1 MKIGLIKETKTPV
14 DNRVALSPEQIAML
28 QKEYPQ
34 HQFVVQSS
42 PIRAY
47 TDREYIQAGIQV
59 CRDVNDCDLLFGIKE
74 ADIDSLIPDKHY
86 FFFGHIAK
94 MQEYNRPL
102 IQALIRKRITFSD
115 YEYLVDDKGVRVCA
129 FGWWAGIVGTYYTLQ
144 GYGLR
149 HKLYELPKPDLR
161 FTLNKLKAALCS
173 IELPAVK
180 IIITGAGRVSQG
192 ARYIL
197 QEIGAKEM
205 TEQEFLSTP
214 KVNTLSY
221 CVADVDKLVKHRNG
235 QAFTWEHFSTHAHE
249 YESDFSRFA
258 HSADILICAH
268 FWGIGAPVYLSR
280 HDLQQPQLRIRFI
293 GDITCDIMGSIQ
305 STLRSSTHQEPF
317 YDYNPHTGKEEKA
330 FSSNTNITTMAVDTC
345 PNALAMDTSAYF
357 GDMLIKH
364 VFRPLL
370 QGEHS
375 PVIQRGTLLCN
386 GVLTPAFEYL
396 DAFAKG
402 K

>member
-14 DNRVALSPEQIAML
+14 DNRVALSPEQMAML

-34 HQFVVQSS
+34 HKFVVQSS
-42 PIRAY
+42 SIRAY
-47 TDREYIQAGIQV
+47 TDTEYAQAGIEV
-59 CRDVNDCDLLFGIKE
+59 CSNMSDCDLLFGIKE
-74 ADIDSLIPDKHY
+74 ADIQSLIPNKHY

-102 IQALIRKRITFSD
+102 IQALMNRHITFTD
-115 YEYLVDDKGVRVCA
+115 YEYLTDDKGARMCA
-129 FGWWAGIVGTYYTLQ
+129 FGWWAGVVGTYYTLQ

-149 HKLYELPKPDLR
+149 HRLYQLPQPDLR

-192 ARYIL
+192 AQYIL
-197 QEIGAKEM
+197 HEIGAREM
-205 TEQEFLSTP
+205 TEEEFMHTD

-221 CVADVDKLVKHRNG
+221 CVADVDRLVKHHSG
-235 QAFTWEHFSTHAHE
+235 QPFTWEHFSTHAHE
-249 YESDFSRFA
+249 YESNFNRFA
-258 HSADILICAH
+258 HNADILICAH
-268 FWGIGAPVYLSR
+268 FWGIGAPVYLSQ
-280 HDLQQPQLRIRFI
+280 HDLQHPCLQLQFI
-293 GDITCDIMGSIQ
+293 GDITCDIMGSVQ
-305 STLRSSTHQEPF
+305 STLRSSTHREPF
-317 YDYNPHTGKEEKA
+317 YDYNPLTGKEEKA
-330 FSSNTNITTMAVDTC
+330 FSSPHNITTMAVDTC

-357 GDMLIKH
+357 GDMLIQH

-370 QGEHS
+370 QGEPS
-375 PVIQRGTLLCN
+375 PIIQRGTILQQ
-386 GVLTPAFEYL
+386 GMLTPAFEYL